1 MDNKGLK
8 IVSLNTAGAKGN
20 SVYISEIIKNNDIV
34 FICEHWLNKF
44 EKYLIKNLCE
54 NNEKVFFFS
63 PIENINNIGRPW
75 GGLCWIIKNNV
86 EIIDVE
92 LN

>member
-34 FICEHWLNKF
+34 FICEHWLN
-44 EKYLIKNLCE
+44 
-54 NNEKVFFFS
+54 
-63 PIENINNIGRPW
+63 
-75 GGLCWIIKNNV
+75 
-86 EIIDVE
+86 
-92 LN
+92 